1 MENKEKM
8 IEIDYETIGVKELRH
23 LQDLS
28 KLNRVLTEEDYMRI
42 VNVYAGV
49 LNRLSDKLH
58 ENQSYSQFK
67 EKENDN

>member
-58 ENQSYSQFK
+58 EN
-67 EKENDN
+67 

>member
-1 MENKEKM
+1 MNTIAKM

-58 ENQSYSQFK
+58 EN
-67 EKENDN
+67 

>member
-1 MENKEKM
+1 MNNKEKL

-28 KLNRVLTEEDYMRI
+28 KLNRALTEEDYMRI

-58 ENQSYSQFK
+58 EN
-67 EKENDN
+67 

>member
-1 MENKEKM
+1 MNNKEKM

-28 KLNRVLTEEDYMRI
+28 KLNRALTEEDYMRI
-42 VNVYAGV
+42 VNVYVGV

-58 ENQSYSQFK
+58 EN
-67 EKENDN
+67 

>member
-1 MENKEKM
+1 MNNKEKM

-49 LNRLSDKLH
+49 LNRLNYKLP
-58 ENQSYSQFK
+58 EGQRL
-67 EKENDN
+67 

>member
-1 MENKEKM
+1 MNNKEKL

-58 ENQSYSQFK
+58 EN
-67 EKENDN
+67 

>member
-28 KLNRVLTEEDYMRI
+28 KLNRALTEEDYMRI

-58 ENQSYSQFK
+58 EN
-67 EKENDN
+67 